1 MSDWRTFEDGRKVMV
16 QGAGPSESFSSISKS
31 LKNPESLLKMSRRNN
46 SGQGKRFPILCFWC
60 KAPVYFV
67 ENSSNGGCFLADR
80 TASEGGWK
88 VHACWLANKGID
100 KSLVIKHYR
109 EKIKEK
115 KQLTSPKN
123 TKKKKQIFDNELIK
137 KVRRLHLYSMHTKP
151 LKLFVASFEQIEVNK
166 QILINKKSYQVVQFK
181 DRGNVIRALIQS
193 ESFPSGLLARSN
205 CLLSLK
211 FKRSG
216 KVKIPFISEIRTQG
230 CIDIEVPKKIR
241 SFEINEIKY

>member
-1 MSDWRTFEDGRKVMV
+1 MSSWRTLGDGRKVMV
-16 QGAGPSESFSSISKS
+16 QEAGPSESFSSISKS
-31 LKNPESLLKMSRRNN
+31 LKNPESLIKMSFRNN
-46 SGQGKRFPILCFWC
+46 GGQGKLFPTLCFWC

-115 KQLTSPKN
+115 KLLTSPKN
-123 TKKKKQIFDNELIK
+123 TKKKKQIFDYELIK
-137 KVRRLHLYSMHTKP
+137 KVRKLHLYSSHKKP
-151 LKLFVASFEQIEVNK
+151 LKLFVASFELIEVNK
-166 QILINKKSYQVVQFK
+166 QILINQKNYQVVQFR
-181 DRGNVIRALIQS
+181 DRGHVIRALIQS
-193 ESFPSGLLARSN
+193 ESFPSGVLARSN

-216 KVKIPFISEIRTQG
+216 KAKIPFISEIRIQG
-230 CIDIEVPKKIR
+230 CIDIEIPKKIR
-241 SFEINEIKY
+241 SFEINEIEY

>member
-1 MSDWRTFEDGRKVMV
+1 MSSWRTLGDGRKVII
-16 QGAGPSESFSSISKS
+16 QGAGPSESFSSTSKS
-31 LKNPESLLKMSRRNN
+31 FKNPESLLKMYRRNN

-230 CIDIEVPKKIR
+230 CIDIEDPKKIR
-241 SFEINEIKY
+241 SFEINEIEY